1 MLLPFHVSTTNIGSV
16 EFKSGK
22 EELKICSL
30 CSLWMVYSVCPKTI
44 GKKKGL
50 KQSKSS
56 SALHG
61 GYETVGASQDN
72 TQKPHRIHIISE
84 VRKLQTMQ

>member
-22 EELKICSL
+22 ELKICSL
-30 CSLWMVYSVCPKTI
+30 CSLWPMYSVCPKTI
-44 GKKKGL
+44 GKKRGL
-50 KQSKSS
+50 KQSRSS

-61 GYETVGASQDN
+61 GYETAGASEDN
-72 TQKPHRIHIISE
+72 TQKTHRIHIISE